1 MEVTDE
7 VASGKGEMGVC
18 GGCWFYK
25 KVCMINGL
33 FNLCTCVCSIKLKTK
48 KKRENRGRKG
58 EGGNN
63 ERKV

>member
-18 GGCWFYK
+18 VGCWFYK

-48 KKRENRGRKG
+48 KRENRGRKG

-63 ERKV
+63 ERKG